1 MRKQM
6 SSIDSDARSFWRRSK
21 LPGNLLGKIAGFLVC
36 LLPLSLL
43 VDPRSTF
50 FVDWF
55 NHLWLIEYSG
65 EYIKD
70 HGSIPPTLLTTT
82 LVGIPVLIF
91 YAGKFYAVTGLIS
104 AFVGSAIAFRI
115 VALLVLLLQFWHV
128 ERAVRSTTQIKA
140 LPLVVAT
147 IVTWGIYPL
156 TNLYNRSALTE
167 FVAVALLTA
176 SGACLFVLIFQ
187 LQNGVKSY
195 YDVVAFGLFYV
206 AAALTHPL
214 TAMFGCIFL
223 LPMGLVA
230 FAVMRRP
237 WLIAVGGFSAIMC
250 ALVLSPWCYAVRRFS
265 HALLLTNPAYMK
277 NTFRKAGFFPDSI
290 DSLWSRLSPLP
301 VDFRSILKG
310 TDVSTPYLD
319 AQIMFPVIVL
329 LGGLAWVWCR
339 RNRGSPVETRV
350 LLILILCLSAVFCS
364 LFLAVSVDPN
374 LAEIFGGVFDVLQF
388 PYRLTT
394 YVNLE
399 LLICVLAL
407 AGLLRD
413 SSENAK
419 VDGRLNKAVLGTSVL
434 ISLCALESK
443 LVHASAVRSVEPIT
457 KILWLSQALGPQW
470 TNGPGGHW
478 YPGMPNQESELIRL
492 PVLFYGY
499 SAYTVTE
506 GFATKPAS
514 GASEELPIFFLPNDS
529 THFGRL
535 DRIEVDLTKPTLV
548 ITNVQAFPW
557 NRLIVDGVKQ
567 DLSRVATT
575 PARAFSN
582 GTQPVVET
590 ILLPAGKHVLEYRF
604 SPDLAW
610 RILDR
615 ISWIALV
622 AWVSLWV
629 AVGVMY
635 CKRRNR
641 LRDAGVQ
648 GFQDR
653 KRISAP

>member
-1 MRKQM
+1 MHEPK
-6 SSIDSDARSFWRRSK
+6 SSMDSQPRRFWLRSQ
-21 LPGNLLGKIAGFLVC
+21 LPGNLLGNIAGFLVC
-36 LLPLSLL
+36 LLPLFLL

-50 FVDWF
+50 NVDWF

-65 EYIKD
+65 EYVR
-70 HGSIPPTLLTTT
+70 HNGSIPPTLLTTT

-91 YAGKFYAVTGLIS
+91 YAGKFYAIAGLIS
-104 AFVGSAIAFRI
+104 IFVGSARAFGI
-115 VALLVLLLQFWHV
+115 IALLVLLLQFWHV
-128 ERAVRSTTQIKA
+128 ERAVRSTTQAKA
-140 LPLVVAT
+140 LSLVVAT

-176 SGACLFVLIFQ
+176 SAACLFVLIFQ

-195 YDVVAFGLFYV
+195 YDAVAFGLFYV
-206 AAALTHPL
+206 AAAVTHPL

-237 WLIAVGGFSAIMC
+237 WLIAVGGFSAMMC

-265 HALLLTNPAYMK
+265 HGLLLADPVYLK
-277 NTFRKAGFFPDSI
+277 HCFRKAGFFPDSI

-319 AQIMFPVIVL
+319 AQIMFPLVVL
-329 LGGLAWVWCR
+329 LGGLVLVWFRCKGGNLR
-339 RNRGSPVETRV
+339 QARV
-350 LLILILCLSAVFCS
+350 PLILLLWLSAMLGC
-364 LFLAVSVDPN
+364 LFLAVSVNPN
-374 LAEIFGGVFDVLQF
+374 LSEICGGVFDVLQF

-413 SSENAK
+413 NAENGK
-419 VDGRLNKAVLGTSVL
+419 LDGMLSKALLAACML

-443 LVHASAVRSVEPIT
+443 LVHACAIRSVAPVG
-457 KILWLSQALGPQW
+457 KISWLSQALGPQW
-470 TNGPGGHW
+470 TNGPGGSW

-492 PVLFYGY
+492 PALFYGY

-506 GFATKPAS
+506 GFATKPMS
-514 GASEELPIFFLPNDS
+514 GVSEELPVFFLPNDS

-535 DRIEVDLTKPTLV
+535 HRIEVDLAKPTVV
-548 ITNVQAFPW
+548 ITNIQVFPW
-557 NRLIVDGVKQ
+557 NRVIVDGVEQ
-567 DLSRVATT
+567 ALSRVSTT
-575 PARAFSN
+575 PFKVFPN
-582 GTQPVVET
+582 GTRPVVET

-610 RILDR
+610 RVLDR
-615 ISWIALV
+615 ISWIVLG
-622 AWVSLWV
+622 AWVFLWV
-629 AVGVMY
+629 VVGVTY
-635 CKRRNR
+635 WKRRNLLR
-641 LRDAGVQ
+641 LAGVQ
-648 GFQDR
+648 
-653 KRISAP
+653 